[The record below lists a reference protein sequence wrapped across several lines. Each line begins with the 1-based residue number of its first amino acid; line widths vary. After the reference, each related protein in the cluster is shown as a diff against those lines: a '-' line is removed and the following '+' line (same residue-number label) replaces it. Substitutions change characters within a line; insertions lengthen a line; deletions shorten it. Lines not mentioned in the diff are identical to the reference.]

1 MKKIFKI
8 MSVCIAVAMVVLTFA
23 SCGGTKSTIKGKTG
37 TELIKCME
45 VSANGKIIKIPFKV
59 KDLESLGFKLATG
72 KSSDVKVEKGGLS
85 SGNVVFKNNGGDMIV
100 ALARNNTDKETA
112 LSNCIAF
119 NVSTTSNKV
128 SINGITPDTSTY
140 EDVLAKLGKDIE
152 ERADKF
158 EDEVKRLKGDSD
170 NEYIM
175 LSLSYSVPVSDENNK
190 TIIYS
195 MNIDID
201 EQTGKVRN
209 VSIQQA

>member
-8 MSVCIAVAMVVLTFA
+8 MSVCMAIAMVVLTFA
-23 SCGGTKSTIKGKTG
+23 SCGGTKSTIEGKTG

-45 VSANGKIIKIPFKV
+45 VSANGKIIKVPFKI

-85 SGNVVFKNNGGDMIV
+85 SGNVVFKNNSGDMIV
-100 ALARNNTDKETA
+100 ALARNNTDKETT
-112 LSNCIAF
+112 LPNCDAF

-158 EDEVKRLKGDSD
+158 EDEIKRLKGDSD

-195 MNIDID
+195 MNIDVD

>member
-8 MSVCIAVAMVVLTFA
+8 MSVCIAVATVVLTFA

-45 VSANGKIIKIPFKV
+45 VSANGKIIKVPFKI

-85 SGNVVFKNNGGDMIV
+85 SGNVVFKNNSGDMVV
-100 ALARNNTDKETA
+100 ALARNNTDKETT
-112 LSNCIAF
+112 LPNCDAF

-158 EDEVKRLKGDSD
+158 EDEIKRLKGDGD

-195 MNIDID
+195 MNIDVD